1 MDRFLAAFIDKEVP
15 DVNKDV
21 MDGYALVQ
29 MNNIEDYIAKLVH
42 SISRSMPPGI
52 RFKKMVRCSPEEEY
66 RDRTKLKTNKRSYDI
81 AKLDFYYVKFIFE
94 HNGEELPPRYKQIP
108 FAGEGTIFHIS
119 GTKYHITPVLSHKV
133 LSPGENSVFVQLI
146 RDRFT
151 FHRSNYAFIADNVT
165 ELSHVVWSNIYRRA
179 KKAQNN
185 VSATTK
191 ANVCIMHYF
200 LGKYGL
206 KNTFQKFLGFE
217 PIVGTE
223 EEITADKYP
232 ESDWVICQ
240 SYYRSIGGKPLGYIQ
255 NTYSATRLRLAIRR
269 DKWDNYCKYMVA
281 GLFYCLDHFPTEMHS
296 KELLE
301 NTSLWKVLMG
311 HIVFS
316 GQYGWDK
323 LHDSITEHYQYV
335 DKYVDN
341 VIVEKV
347 AARGYII
354 EDFYDLLGIILRDFN
369 ELIHDE
375 KASNLNM
382 YGKVLE
388 TRYYLLDAMVQ
399 GLMTTIFNLN
409 KLSSKRVLSNK
420 DIVDAFNKSWRPGM
434 IISSISNNRDIT
446 SVVSCSTD
454 HKYPKITSHISEQE
468 GRSNDSKGNNT
479 GGRLFDISMAVV
491 GNAFYMSKS
500 NPSPTSRL
508 SLFAKVDPLTC
519 ETMENSIL
527 RDVHDATDVLL
538 RKHREDISDTTLL
551 E

>member
-1 MDRFLAAFIDKEVP
+1 MDRFLASFIDENVP

-29 MNNIEDYIAKLVH
+29 MKGIEGYICKLVQ
-42 SISRSMPPGI
+42 SISRSMPAGI
-52 RFKKMVRCSPEEEY
+52 RFKGMQRCSPEEEY
-66 RDRTKLKTNKRSYDI
+66 RERTKLKTNKRTYDI

-94 HNGEELPPRYKQIP
+94 YNGEELPPRYQQIP
-108 FAGEGTIFHIS
+108 FLGDAAILHIS
-119 GTKYHITPVLSHKV
+119 GTKYHVTPVLSHKV

-151 FHRSNYAFIADNVT
+151 FQRSNYAFIADGLT
-165 ELSHVVWSNIYRRA
+165 EMSHVVWSNIYRRT

-185 VSATTK
+185 VAATTK
-191 ANVCIMHYF
+191 ANACIVHYF
-200 LGKYGL
+200 FGKYGFTH
-206 KNTFQKFLGFE
+206 TFQKFLGFT
-217 PIVGTE
+217 PVVGTE
-223 EEITADKYP
+223 EEITPEVYP
-232 ESDWVICQ
+232 ASDWVICQ
-240 SYYRSIGGKPLGYIQ
+240 SYYRSIGGKPVGYIQ
-255 NTYSATRLRLAIRR
+255 STYAATRIRLAIRR
-269 DKWDNYCKYMVA
+269 DKWNSFCKYMVA
-281 GLFYCLDHFPTEMHS
+281 GFFYCIDHFPSEMHS
-296 KELLE
+296 PELLD

-323 LHDSITEHYQYV
+323 LHDSISEHYQYV
-335 DKYVDN
+335 DKYADS

-399 GLMTTIFNLN
+399 GLMTTIFKLN
-409 KLSSKRVLSNK
+409 KLAGKRVLSPK
-420 DIVDAFNKSWRPGM
+420 DIIDAFNKSWRPGM

-468 GRSNDSKGNNT
+468 GRSNNSKGNNT
-479 GGRLFDISMAVV
+479 GGRLFDISMAVI

-500 NPSPTSRL
+500 NPSPTSRV
-508 SLFAKVDPLTC
+508 SLFAKIDPYTC
-519 ETMENSIL
+519 ETMENPIL
-527 RDVHDATDVLL
+527 AEVHEVTDKLL